1 MSLSASLSTA
11 NSSLFVSG
19 ERTSLVSRNIANA
32 DKAFY
37 SRKSVE
43 TVTLTGSGV
52 RLSAVTRAEDP
63 VLFRKILTT
72 GSQAATYSAS
82 LDALEQLNSTINDTE
97 LDASPAA
104 MIAKLTDALQSYSA
118 QPHNQLAG
126 EAAVRAARDLATFLN
141 GAASTVQ
148 AVRSESD
155 TGIQSSIDRVNS
167 LLGQFQTVNE
177 EIVKG
182 KAMNRDVTDYMDQR
196 DEILAS
202 ISNEMGVRTVTRGN
216 GDMVIYTDGGVTL
229 FDRSPR
235 SISFERTLNPSPGTP
250 GNAVYID
257 GVQVTGAGATMPL
270 QSGRLVGLVQARDD
284 LSLSYEAQLDE
295 MARVLVTAFSESDQS
310 GGGGPDVP
318 GLFTYSGATTVPPA
332 GVLIP
337 GLAAAITINAA
348 VDPDQGGTAT
358 LLRDGGISGNP
369 DYVYNTDG
377 VASFTSRID
386 GLINAM
392 GANYAYD
399 PATKLA
405 SGGTL
410 GTYAAN
416 SAGWL
421 SEQRKV
427 ADDSYTYQSTLYDR
441 SFEAF
446 TRVTGVNL
454 DEELSLMLDIERS
467 FATSSKLISVV
478 DTMYNALLGAI
489 R

>member
-1 MSLSASLSTA
+1 MSLSATLSTA

-43 TVTLTGSGV
+43 TVTLPGSGV
-52 RLSAVTRAEDP
+52 RLSSVTRAEDP

-72 GSQAATYSAS
+72 GSQTATYSAS

-104 MIAKLTDALQSYSA
+104 MITKLTDALQSYSA

-141 GAASTVQ
+141 GAATTVQ
-148 AVRSESD
+148 SVRNESD

-196 DEILAS
+196 DEILAN

-229 FDRSPR
+229 FDRAPR
-235 SISFERTLNPSPGTP
+235 DISFDRTLNLTPGAP

-284 LSLSYEAQLDE
+284 ISLSYEAQLDE
-295 MARVLVTAFSESDQS
+295 MARTLVTAFSESDQS

-318 GLFTYSGATTVPPA
+318 GLFTYAGATTVPPA

-337 GLAAAITINAA
+337 GLASALTINPA
-348 VDPDQGGTAT
+348 VDPDLGGTAT
-358 LLRDGGISGNP
+358 LLRDGGISGDP

-377 VASFTSRID
+377 VASFTGRID
-386 GLINAM
+386 ELINAM

-410 GTYAAN
+410 STYSAN

-467 FATSSKLISVV
+467 FSTSSKLISVV